1 MWKDKTNECIAMI
14 LNANGAVF
22 EVPVVDQVCM
32 PV

>member
-1 MWKDKTNECIAMI
+1 MVRSSLFGLEV
-14 LNANGAVF
+14 LVVVVVPVF